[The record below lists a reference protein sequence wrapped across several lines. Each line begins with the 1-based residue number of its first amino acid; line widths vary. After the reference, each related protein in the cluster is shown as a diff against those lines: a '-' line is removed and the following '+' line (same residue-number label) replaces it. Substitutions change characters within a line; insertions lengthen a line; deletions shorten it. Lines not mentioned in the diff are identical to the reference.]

1 MTTRLDVLRA
11 CCLGSI
17 AMSLMAVGALTVPR
31 AVPLVVQW
39 GEGRGI
45 VPLLLAVLVLLV
57 ASGAFAIMYWFV
69 ASIAVAAMA
78 RPFTTPETVSKLLL
92 GAGWPAFDRA
102 LSSTLRQ
109 TTMNPAW
116 GQG

>member
-1 MTTRLDVLRA
+1 MTTRPDILRV

-31 AVPLVVQW
+31 AVPLVMQW
-39 GEGRGI
+39 GEGRGF
-45 VPLLLAVLVLLV
+45 VLLLLAVLVLLV
-57 ASGAFAIMYWFV
+57 ASGAFAILYWFV

-78 RPFTTPETVSKLLL
+78 RPFTTPETISRLLL

-102 LSSTLRQ
+102 LSTTLRRFGL
-109 TTMNPAW
+109 AR
-116 GQG
+116 